1 MVSKDFITSAV
12 IILLLI
18 LHWSGRPA
26 RDERRKQQ
34 WRLLWNKISRWLFIF
49 NKQKREGYESY
60 SKCIKQGY
68 PNKFCLNVPV
78 EACIDNCNFKKWKP
92 KY

>member
-1 MVSKDFITSAV
+1 MLSKNIITFTV
-12 IILLLI
+12 PILLLI
-18 LHWSGRPA
+18 LLWNDIP
-26 RDERRKQQ
+26 
-34 WRLLWNKISRWLFIF
+34 RLLLIF
-49 NKQKREGYESY
+49 NKQKSEGYESY

-78 EACIDNCNFKKWKP
+78 EACIDNCNLKKWKP

>member
-1 MVSKDFITSAV
+1 MVSKNIITFTV
-12 IILLLI
+12 PILLLI
-18 LHWSGRPA
+18 LLWSGWSACHKRQ
-26 RDERRKQQ
+26 E
-34 WRLLWNKISRWLFIF
+34 RLLRIHIPRWLLIF

-60 SKCIKQGY
+60 NKCIKQGY